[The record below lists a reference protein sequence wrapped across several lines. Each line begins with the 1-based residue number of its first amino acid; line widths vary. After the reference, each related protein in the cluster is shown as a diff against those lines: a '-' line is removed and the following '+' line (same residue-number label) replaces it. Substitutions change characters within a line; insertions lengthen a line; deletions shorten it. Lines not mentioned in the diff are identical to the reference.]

1 MIIYLIGFISIVL
14 AYSQILWNL
23 ISNAVKFTDKG
34 DVILRVQ
41 KMQDNQYQFSV
52 TDTGAGIAPCE
63 LDKIFT
69 MYYQVKDNIHRSA
82 GSGIGLAI
90 SKNLAQLMQG
100 DLTVESELEKV
111 QPFT

>member
-1 MIIYLIGFISIVL
+1 MPSNSRTKVTLFKGCRKCKII
-14 AYSQILWNL
+14 N
-23 ISNAVKFTDKG
+23 
-34 DVILRVQ
+34 
-41 KMQDNQYQFSV
+41 YQFSV
-52 TDTGAGIAPCE
+52 TDTGAGIAPCK

-90 SKNLAQLMQG
+90 SKNLAPINAKGFNGLK
-100 DLTVESELEKV
+100 VNWEKV